1 MNTSETLEDI
11 PLKKNEI
18 MRLLNAS
25 KNSSFKTDDNSLIS
39 QRKTNFKRRSLIEIA
54 EQTANKLKL
63 DKEIVDKEKTIIEE
77 NKLEKVLN
85 EEKKEETKVEKNKLE
100 ELEKKNKELIINIA
114 EKDKIID
121 EKYLQGVS
129 DGEKKINEKYEEKL
143 NHALNALEQAKNLIL
158 GINSSQF
165 IELREEMIKTI
176 ISLASERAGNEI
188 KNLPEK
194 FFEKIERLIEDIDQ
208 KTRAPKIFLNKEDS
222 ELIKKFMTENTEKK
236 YNLIVD
242 EKLISGEVVIE
253 IGSIKVT
260 DTFDNIINQNFQNE
274 EKDLILN
281 KNND

>member
-165 IELREEMIKTI
+165 IELREEMIKTV

-242 EKLISGEVVIE
+242 EKLISGDVVIE

-281 KNND
+281 ENND

>member
-281 KNND
+281 ENND